1 MKIQKSLIDMFIR
14 LKNSSKSYK
23 KSVIITNT
31 KQNIK
36 LLDVLYK
43 EGYILGY
50 SFSKYCK
57 NEITVNL
64 KYSNYEPLIN
74 NIDFI
79 SKPNKEIY
87 CSVKLLSKQKYNNNL
102 YICSTQKGYMSILD
116 AINNNLGGQLICKI
130 Y

>member
-1 MKIQKSLIDMFIR
+1 MFIR

-36 LLDVLYK
+36 LINVLYK

-50 SFSKYCK
+50 SFEKNGK
-57 NEITVNL
+57 NEITVYL
-64 KYSNYEPLIN
+64 KYRNYEPLIKH
-74 NIDFI
+74 IHFI

-87 CSVKLLSKQKYNNNL
+87 CSVKLLSKQKYNNSL
-102 YICSTQKGYMSILD
+102 YICLTKKGYMSILD
-116 AINNNLGGQLICKI
+116 AIYRNLGGQLICKI